1 MKNSKEYMRK
11 WREENR
17 ETYKEYQRNYYV
29 ENKGKWKEYNS
40 KDSFNCVYR
49 ILNTDGDVIRI
60 GSTSNLRKRI
70 SNYMSE
76 KVFKGWGIWKWFH
89 VLKADKVEYIMVD
102 SREKAFALE
111 CVLLKQETPLLN
123 TNQVKTDYFDEYI
136 ESLGDVSDIEDLWEE
151 WNISRYKNVYLN
163 LL

>member
-1 MKNSKEYMRK
+1 MRK

-102 SREKAFALE
+102 SREKAYALE
-111 CVLLKQETPLLN
+111 CVLLQQEEKPIMN
-123 TNQVKTDYFDEYI
+123 ANQVKTDYFDEYI

-151 WNISRYKNVYLN
+151 WDISYYRNIYMAL
-163 LL
+163 